1 MPTPSDLEVERPHP
15 ARKIARRR
23 PLPDGERAIL
33 PTLRAGTWG
42 TPIIN
47 SIISILFDGL
57 AYAMFLFIVSVGLS
71 VTMGLMGF
79 VNLAHGAFAMAGG
92 YLVLTLTGSLG
103 VPFWLALVVTFVTVA
118 AVSVLFERTLYARLY
133 RASEL
138 DQVLLTI
145 GLAFMAVATYTYF
158 YGPSPRTIV
167 LPSYLTGQID
177 GGFRSFPVYRVFV
190 IAVGIVLITVLWYAF
205 ERTNIGAKIRAAV
218 DNRRMAQSIGIDVD
232 LLFTLTFAAGSGL
245 AALGG
250 GLGIQLFGLNPSFA
264 LVYLVFFLL
273 VVAVGGLGSFKGT
286 LAAAVILGV
295 FDTAG
300 KYLFADLGGFIIYAV
315 AVLILLAKP
324 AGLYGRE

>member
-1 MPTPSDLEVERPHP
+1 MSLNLNT
-15 ARKIARRR
+15 
-23 PLPDGERAIL
+23 
-33 PTLRAGTWG
+33 
-42 TPIIN
+42 
-47 SIISILFDGL
+47 IISILFDGL

-92 YLVLTLTGSLG
+92 YLVLTLTRSWG
-103 VPFWLALVVTFVTVA
+103 VPFLPSLVIVFLVVG
-118 AVSVLFERTLYARLY
+118 AVSVIFERTLYARLY
-133 RASEL
+133 RATEL

-145 GLAFMAVATYTYF
+145 GLAFMAIAGFTYV
-158 YGPSPRTIV
+158 YGPSPQSIR
-167 LPSYLTGQID
+167 LPSYLTGQIE
-177 GGFRSFPVYRVFV
+177 GGFRSFPTYRVFI
-190 IAVGIVLITVLWYAF
+190 IAVGAVLIAALWYVF

-232 LLFTLTFAAGSGL
+232 RLFTLTFGIGSGL

-250 GLGIQLFGLNPSFA
+250 GLAIQLVGLSPSFA
-264 LVYLVFFLL
+264 LIYLVFFLL

-286 LAAAVILGV
+286 LVAALILGV

-300 KYLFADLGGFIIYAV
+300 KYLYADAGGFFIYAI
-315 AVLILLAKP
+315 AIAILLIRP

>member
-1 MPTPSDLEVERPHP
+1 
-15 ARKIARRR
+15 
-23 PLPDGERAIL
+23 
-33 PTLRAGTWG
+33 
-42 TPIIN
+42 
-47 SIISILFDGL
+47 
-57 AYAMFLFIVSVGLS
+57 
-71 VTMGLMGF
+71 
-79 VNLAHGAFAMAGG
+79 
-92 YLVLTLTGSLG
+92 
-103 VPFWLALVVTFVTVA
+103 
-118 AVSVLFERTLYARLY
+118 
-133 RASEL
+133 
-138 DQVLLTI
+138 
-145 GLAFMAVATYTYF
+145 
-158 YGPSPRTIV
+158 
-167 LPSYLTGQID
+167 
-177 GGFRSFPVYRVFV
+177 VFV
-190 IAVGIVLITVLWYAF
+190 IAVGAVLITVLWYAF

-286 LAAAVILGV
+286 LEAAVILGV

>member
-1 MPTPSDLEVERPHP
+1 MSLNLNT
-15 ARKIARRR
+15 
-23 PLPDGERAIL
+23 
-33 PTLRAGTWG
+33 
-42 TPIIN
+42 
-47 SIISILFDGL
+47 IISILFDGL

-92 YLVLTLTGSLG
+92 YLVLTLTRGWG
-103 VPFWLALVVTFVTVA
+103 VPFLPSLVIVFLVVG
-118 AVSVLFERTLYARLY
+118 AVSVIFERTLYARLY
-133 RASEL
+133 RATEL

-145 GLAFMAVATYTYF
+145 GLAFMAIAGFTYF
-158 YGPSPRTIV
+158 YGPSPQSIR
-167 LPSYLTGQID
+167 LPSYLTGQIE
-177 GGFRSFPVYRVFV
+177 GGFRSFPTYRVFI
-190 IAVGIVLITVLWYAF
+190 IAVGAVLIAALWYVF

-232 LLFTLTFAAGSGL
+232 RLFTLTFGIGSGL

-250 GLGIQLFGLNPSFA
+250 GLAIQLVGLSPSFA
-264 LVYLVFFLL
+264 LIYLVFFLL

-286 LAAAVILGV
+286 LVAALILGI

-300 KYLFADLGGFIIYAV
+300 KYLYADAGGFFIYAI
-315 AVLILLAKP
+315 AMAILLIRP

>member
-1 MPTPSDLEVERPHP
+1 MIGSLFGV
-15 ARKIARRR
+15 
-23 PLPDGERAIL
+23 
-33 PTLRAGTWG
+33 
-42 TPIIN
+42 
-47 SIISILFDGL
+47 LFDGF
-57 AYAMFLFIVSVGLS
+57 AYGMLLFLLSVGLS
-71 VTMGLMGF
+71 VTLGMMNF
-79 VNLAHGAFAMAGG
+79 VNLAHCAFAMLGG
-92 YLVLTLTGSLG
+92 YVAVTLMNSFHW
-103 VPFWLALVVTFVTVA
+103 PFFATLPLAFLAAALV
-118 AVSVLFERTLYARLY
+118 SVIFERTLYRRLY

-167 LPSYLTGQID
+167 LPSYLMGQID

-190 IAVGIVLITVLWYAF
+190 IAVGLVLITALWWAF

-232 LLFTLTFAAGSGL
+232 RLFTLTFAAGSGL

-273 VVAVGGLGSFKGT
+273 VVAVGGLGSFTGT
-286 LAAAVILGV
+286 WAAALILG
-295 FDTAG
+295 
-300 KYLFADLGGFIIYAV
+300 
-315 AVLILLAKP
+315 P
-324 AGLYGRE
+324 C

>member
-1 MPTPSDLEVERPHP
+1 VALNLNT
-15 ARKIARRR
+15 
-23 PLPDGERAIL
+23 
-33 PTLRAGTWG
+33 
-42 TPIIN
+42 
-47 SIISILFDGL
+47 IISILFDGL

-71 VTMGLMGF
+71 VTMGLMGI

-92 YLVLTLTGSLG
+92 YMMLTLTRSWGIGFLPSL
-103 VPFWLALVVTFVTVA
+103 AITFVLVG
-118 AVSVLFERTLYARLY
+118 AVSVIFERTLYIRLY
-133 RASEL
+133 RATEL

-145 GLAFMAVATYTYF
+145 GLAFMAIASYTYF
-158 YGPSPRTIV
+158 CGPSQQSIR

-177 GGFRSFPVYRVFV
+177 GGFRTFPTYRVFM
-190 IAVGIVLITVLWYAF
+190 IAIGAILIAVLWYVF

-232 LLFTLTFAAGSGL
+232 RLFTLTFGIGSGL

-250 GLGIQLFGLNPSFA
+250 GLAVQLVGLSPSFA
-264 LVYLVFFLL
+264 LIYLVFFLL

-286 LAAAVILGV
+286 LLAALILGI

-300 KYLFADLGGFIIYAV
+300 KYLYADAGGFFIYAI
-315 AVLILLAKP
+315 AMAILLVRP

>member
-1 MPTPSDLEVERPHP
+1 VALNLNT
-15 ARKIARRR
+15 
-23 PLPDGERAIL
+23 
-33 PTLRAGTWG
+33 
-42 TPIIN
+42 
-47 SIISILFDGL
+47 IISILFDGL

-71 VTMGLMGF
+71 VTMGLMGI

-92 YLVLTLTGSLG
+92 YMMLTLTRSWGIGFLPSL
-103 VPFWLALVVTFVTVA
+103 AITFVLVG
-118 AVSVLFERTLYARLY
+118 AVSVIFERTLYIRLY
-133 RASEL
+133 RATEL

-145 GLAFMAVATYTYF
+145 GLAFMAIASYTYF
-158 YGPSPRTIV
+158 YGPSQQSIR

-177 GGFRSFPVYRVFV
+177 GGFRTFPTYRVFM
-190 IAVGIVLITVLWYAF
+190 IAIGAILIAVLWYVF

-232 LLFTLTFAAGSGL
+232 RLFTLTFGIGSGL

-250 GLGIQLFGLNPSFA
+250 GLAVQLVGLSPSFA
-264 LVYLVFFLL
+264 LIYLVFFLL

-286 LAAAVILGV
+286 LLAALILGI

-300 KYLFADLGGFIIYAV
+300 KYLYADAGGFFIYAV
-315 AVLILLAKP
+315 AMAILLVRP

>member
-1 MPTPSDLEVERPHP
+1 VSLNLNT
-15 ARKIARRR
+15 
-23 PLPDGERAIL
+23 
-33 PTLRAGTWG
+33 
-42 TPIIN
+42 
-47 SIISILFDGL
+47 IISILFDGL

-71 VTMGLMGF
+71 IKMGLMGI

-92 YLVLTLTGSLG
+92 YMMLTLTRSWGIGFLPSL
-103 VPFWLALVVTFVTVA
+103 AITFVVVG
-118 AVSVLFERTLYARLY
+118 AVSVIFERTLYTRLY
-133 RASEL
+133 RATEL

-145 GLAFMAVATYTYF
+145 GLAFMAIATYTYF
-158 YGPSPRTIV
+158 YGPSQQSIR

-177 GGFRSFPVYRVFV
+177 GGFRTFPTYRVFM
-190 IAVGIVLITVLWYAF
+190 IAIGAVLIAVLWYVF

-232 LLFTLTFAAGSGL
+232 RLFTLTFGIGSGL

-250 GLGIQLFGLNPSFA
+250 GLAVQLVGLSPSFA
-264 LVYLVFFLL
+264 LIYLVFFLL

-286 LAAAVILGV
+286 LLAALILGI

-300 KYLFADLGGFIIYAV
+300 KYLYADAGGFFIYAI
-315 AVLILLAKP
+315 AMAILLVRP

>member
-1 MPTPSDLEVERPHP
+1 VALNLNT
-15 ARKIARRR
+15 
-23 PLPDGERAIL
+23 
-33 PTLRAGTWG
+33 
-42 TPIIN
+42 
-47 SIISILFDGL
+47 IISILFDGL

-71 VTMGLMGF
+71 VTMGLMGI

-92 YLVLTLTGSLG
+92 YMMLTLTRSWGIGFLPSLAIA
-103 VPFWLALVVTFVTVA
+103 FFVVG
-118 AVSVLFERTLYARLY
+118 AVSVIFERTLYIRLY
-133 RASEL
+133 RATEL

-145 GLAFMAVATYTYF
+145 GLAFMAIASYTYF
-158 YGPSPRTIV
+158 YGPSQQSIR

-177 GGFRSFPVYRVFV
+177 GGFRTFPTYRVFM
-190 IAVGIVLITVLWYAF
+190 IATGAILIAVLWYVF

-232 LLFTLTFAAGSGL
+232 RLFTLTFGIGSGL

-250 GLGIQLFGLNPSFA
+250 GLAVQLVGLSPSFA
-264 LVYLVFFLL
+264 LIYLVFFLL

-286 LAAAVILGV
+286 LLAALILGI

-300 KYLFADLGGFIIYAV
+300 KYLYADAGGFFIYAI
-315 AVLILLAKP
+315 AMAILLVRP

>member
-1 MPTPSDLEVERPHP
+1 LF
-15 ARKIARRR
+15 
-23 PLPDGERAIL
+23 LGEYVSLNLNTIV
-33 PTLRAGTWG
+33 
-42 TPIIN
+42 
-47 SIISILFDGL
+47 SILFDGL

-92 YLVLTLTGSLG
+92 YLVLTLTRSWG
-103 VPFWLALVVTFVTVA
+103 VPFLPSLVIVFLVVG
-118 AVSVLFERTLYARLY
+118 AVSVIFERTLYARLY
-133 RASEL
+133 RATEL

-145 GLAFMAVATYTYF
+145 GLAFMAIAGFTYF
-158 YGPSPRTIV
+158 YGPSPQSIR
-167 LPSYLTGQID
+167 LPSYLTGQIE
-177 GGFRSFPVYRVFV
+177 GGFRSFPTYRVFI
-190 IAVGIVLITVLWYAF
+190 IAVGAVLIAALWYVF

-232 LLFTLTFAAGSGL
+232 RLFTLTFGIGSGL

-250 GLGIQLFGLNPSFA
+250 GLAIQLVGLSPSFA
-264 LVYLVFFLL
+264 LIYLVFFLL

-286 LAAAVILGV
+286 LVAALILGI

-300 KYLFADLGGFIIYAV
+300 KYLYADAGGFFIYAI
-315 AVLILLAKP
+315 AIAILLIRP